1 MARKRIYYLGI
12 ALAALAVGA
21 CAITNQSL
29 WIDEGSAA
37 MKAMEPTLTAWW
49 HNLRA
54 EGNSNLQLVTELFYL
69 WVWAKIFGASE
80 IALRA
85 SNIPLFAGGMVAL
98 AWGWAARPRW
108 QSALVVIALANAFL
122 WYYLSE
128 ARPYIFL
135 FAFSS
140 ATFAALCRSLSD
152 DDARAAFRL
161 LCLGAVGLCA
171 TSLIAVPWALAALL
185 AFVYGQGTRSSL
197 RIISR
202 APMAAA
208 FLTLGLIAFGCY
220 YLWTLH
226 VGARASAVGQ
236 TTWATFAY
244 SIYELAGLAGLGP
257 GRLALRAE
265 GARAMA
271 AYLPAVGAGIIAS
284 AICLIAGAIALRRVA
299 TRKHFVYFSIA
310 VVLPLILV
318 LAAGAFTHTRLL
330 GRHLT
335 PLLPF
340 VLAPIAIGVAEL
352 GSSKILAAR
361 IAAICVVFVFIGSA
375 LSIRFAPRHQRD
387 DYRDAVAFARA
398 ALARHESVWWNADI
412 PTARYYGLP
421 ANSPRLRISAAASDT
436 QPDVVILSKPDIY
449 DSDGAVRKFLADAKF
464 TGTRTLPA
472 FQIFQRPDSNTAL
485 APR

>member
-1 MARKRIYYLGI
+1 MTRKRTYYLGV
-12 ALAALAVGA
+12 ALAALVVGMAAV
-21 CAITNQSL
+21 TKQSL

-37 MKAMEPTLTAWW
+37 MKAMEPSVSAWW
-49 HNLRA
+49 HNLRT

-69 WVWAKIFGASE
+69 WGWAKIFGTSE
-80 IALRA
+80 LALRA
-85 SNIPLFAGGMVAL
+85 SNIPLFIGGILAL

-140 ATFAALCRSLSD
+140 ATFAGLCRSLSD
-152 DDARAAFRL
+152 DDPRAAFRM
-161 LCLGAVGLCA
+161 LCLGAAGLCA

-185 AFVYGQGTRSSL
+185 AFAYWCGGRTSL
-197 RIISR
+197 RT
-202 APMAAA
+202 AARSPIATA
-208 FLTLGLIAFGCY
+208 FLTAGLIAFGCY

-226 VGARASAVGQ
+226 VGARASDVGR
-236 TTWATFAY
+236 TSWMTFAF
-244 SIYELAGLAGLGP
+244 SLYELAGLAGLGP
-257 GRLALRAE
+257 GRLALRSDTTTS
-265 GARAMA
+265 MA
-271 AYLPAVGAGIIAS
+271 SYLPAVGTGMLAS
-284 AICLIAGAIALRRVA
+284 VICLIAGTNALRRRA

-310 VVLPLILV
+310 VVLPLVLV
-318 LAAGAFTHTRLL
+318 LAAGLFTHTRLL

-352 GSSKILAAR
+352 VSSKLLAAR

-387 DYRDAVAFARA
+387 DYRDAVAFARDA
-398 ALARHESVWWNADI
+398 IAGGQRVWWNADL
-412 PTARYYGLP
+412 PTAQYYGLP
-421 ANSPRLRISAAASDT
+421 LDSPQLRVSSMPTGNA
-436 QPDVVILSKPDIY
+436 PDVVILSKPDIY
-449 DSDGAVRKFLADAKF
+449 DSAGVVRKFLVAEKF
-464 TGTRTLPA
+464 SATQKLPA
-472 FQIFQRPDSNTAL
+472 FQIFRRSVADTAPAQR
-485 APR
+485 